1 MPIDVPKI
9 IGSTKGIQENPFIKI
24 EMTKSNAFLVTTFG
38 EYIDIKRKGRTT
50 MRYKPDTA
58 VAKKKKKILKKSQSS
73 EESEEEDY
81 DNEDDI
87 EDDGKVEDHYGDEEE
102 DKQKQKKQK
111 TAHECYLEYLD
122 TTTFKNSP
130 PKRLDLLPN
139 DSVDNL
145 KKEKVVKPTNSPVKI
160 EKEIHNKGEDKNME
174 EMEKRI
180 SETIG
185 DKIGEMFRMFMEKHM
200 SSVQPDTEKKEENEK
215 EKDDLFTEI

>member
-1 MPIDVPKI
+1 
-9 IGSTKGIQENPFIKI
+9 
-24 EMTKSNAFLVTTFG
+24 
-38 EYIDIKRKGRTT
+38 
-50 MRYKPDTA
+50 
-58 VAKKKKKILKKSQSS
+58 LKKSQSS
-73 EESEEEDY
+73 EESEEED
-81 DNEDDI
+81 DIEDDI
-87 EDDGKVEDHYGDEEE
+87 EDDGKVEDDDGKVEDDYGDEEE

-130 PKRLDLLPN
+130 PKRFNLLPN

-160 EKEIHNKGEDKNME
+160 EKEIHKKGEDKNME

-200 SSVQPDTEKKEENEK
+200 SLVQPDTEKKEENQK